1 MKNFAMT
8 IFILIF
14 VVALA
19 IASITIFIRQPSDF
33 AEFCSAKNPCDAV
46 VAISGGNTEVRA
58 NFAGQILSQGV
69 AKNIV
74 FSGANANPNVIS
86 DAETMRR
93 AVKKMG
99 VEDSKITLE
108 KNARNTEQNAQLT
121 AKIIKQN
128 GWRRVVLVT
137 SPYHQR
143 RAFLE
148 FSKALQGANVEIFN
162 APAKIDPDWRASTWF
177 LSPRGWYLTMAE
189 FVGIIRFYLR

>member
-1 MKNFAMT
+1 MKKLLILAMT
-8 IFILIF
+8 I
-14 VVALA
+14 LA
-19 IASITIFIRQPSDF
+19 ICAGGIFAITTFISQKANF
-33 AEFCSAKNPCDAV
+33 ETCSSNNPCDAV
-46 VAISGGNTEVRA
+46 VAISGGNTDLRA
-58 NFAGQILSQGV
+58 IYAAQILDEVG
-69 AKNIV
+69 AKNLV
-74 FSGANANPNVIS
+74 FSGANSSQFIKS
-86 DAETMRR
+86 DARR
-93 AVKKMG
+93 MSEIAQSHG
-99 VEDSKITLE
+99 ASQEKITLE
-108 KNARNTEQNAQLT
+108 ENARNTEQNAQLT